1 MALFLGVPDALS
13 TPDAFDNH
21 CGMEHRTAVLLLAL
35 FYGVEDHIPLILLSP
50 LYHPRF
56 EVDLFICES
65 VDIDQFAYDML
76 FQEFLTCIVS
86 VVKIESSYKCFKRI
100 ATHIVI
106 MPMVY
111 PTTRLYLVIEPHFLG
126 KPV

>member
-1 MALFLGVPDALS
+1 MPSPHL
-13 TPDAFDNH
+13 
-21 CGMEHRTAVLLLAL
+21 M
-35 FYGVEDHIPLILLSP
+35 PLIITVVWNTGLPSFSLRCSMVSKTTSLLYFCPHSIILDLKLTSLYASLSILISSP
-50 LYHPRF
+50 
-56 EVDLFICES
+56 
-65 VDIDQFAYDML
+65 M
-76 FQEFLTCIVS
+76 TCFS